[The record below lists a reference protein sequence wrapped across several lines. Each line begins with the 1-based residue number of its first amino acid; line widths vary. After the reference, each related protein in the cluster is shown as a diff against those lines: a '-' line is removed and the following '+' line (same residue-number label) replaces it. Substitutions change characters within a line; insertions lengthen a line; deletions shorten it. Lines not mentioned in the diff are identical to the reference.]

1 MLRILIPLAG
11 VSNATRCL
19 IASRTCWE
27 PKMVV
32 FHVLTPKYY
41 AKLEIYQKW
50 SMINCN
56 LIGPS
61 CDIFL
66 LLQIDFKC
74 KKRLKCCL
82 ITSRTRWESKWWIF
96 ILSHE
101 NNNLMEIFFTI
112 IVPHLAWLTPII
124 SWHFGQH
131 GCIGL
136 KRCLIASGTR
146 WGWWFLP
153 HRTPKIFFS
162 QIFFLH
168 GHIYWKTGENKS

>member
-11 VSNATRCL
+11 VSNATSCL

-101 NNNLMEIFFTI
+101 KNNLMEIFFTI

-131 GCIGL
+131 DRLYRPEKMSHCVRDEMRQQNDDFYPIQPKL
-136 KRCLIASGTR
+136 QASE
-146 WGWWFLP
+146 
-153 HRTPKIFFS
+153 I
-162 QIFFLH
+162 
-168 GHIYWKTGENKS
+168 